1 MISNPSPRPADSVR
15 SVRPVPPP
23 AAVLPPAPPAD
34 PPPDDPSPD
43 DRPPGCVIA
52 LDVGGTGMKGAVL
65 DHSMRPLHTVHRPTP
80 RADGPAAVLDAITDT
95 LLALNRSA
103 AESGLPVHHAG
114 VAVPGIVDDA
124 RRRAVRS
131 VNLGWHDLP
140 LATLLEE
147 RTGLS
152 VALGHDVR
160 AGGVAECA
168 MGAARGAEDVL
179 FVAIG
184 TGIAAALV
192 CDGRPLLAGGYAG
205 EIGHIPVPS
214 GAGPCACGGSDCLET
229 VASAAA
235 VASAYTART
244 GRPVSGAADVA
255 ALTAQGDPVARAVW
269 DRAATALAEALATA
283 ATLLAPELIVLGG
296 GLAEADRLLL
306 DPVRAGL
313 AERLTFQ
320 RRPVVVRAELGDRAA
335 CLGAGLAAW
344 RAAGHPV
351 GRQASGPPAVAQAP
365 ERPVGRQPTGHPV
378 AADRTGAPA
387 R

>member
-1 MISNPSPRPADSVR
+1 M
-15 SVRPVPPP
+15 
-23 AAVLPPAPPAD
+23 
-34 PPPDDPSPD
+34 
-43 DRPPGCVIA
+43 IA

-65 DHSMRPLHTVHRPTP
+65 DHGMRPLHTVHRPTP
-80 RADGPAAVLDAITDT
+80 RADGPAAVLDAIAAT
-95 LLALNRSA
+95 LLDLNRSA
-103 AESGLPVHHAG
+103 AGSGLPVRHTG
-114 VAVPGIVDDA
+114 VAVPGIVDDV

-131 VNLGWHDLP
+131 VNLGWSDLP
-140 LATLLEE
+140 LAALLEE
-147 RTGLS
+147 RTGLP
-152 VALGHDVR
+152 VVLGHDVR

-168 MGAARGAEDVL
+168 MGAARGATDVL

-214 GAGPCACGGSDCLET
+214 GAGPCACGGSGCLET

-235 VASAYTART
+235 VASAYAART
-244 GRPVSGAADVA
+244 GRPVAGAADVA
-255 ALTAQGDPVARAVW
+255 ALTAQGDPVAGEVW

-283 ATLLAPELIVLGG
+283 ATLLSPELIVLGG
-296 GLAEADRLLL
+296 GLAEADGLLL

-320 RRPVVVRAELGDRAA
+320 RRPAVVRAELGDRAA

-351 GRQASGPPAVAQAP
+351 TRRADGRPAPGQEDGRPTTGQAAGQTARQATVQTAG
-365 ERPVGRQPTGHPV
+365 RPTT
-378 AADRTGAPA
+378 ADRTGAPA
-387 R
+387 G

>member
-1 MISNPSPRPADSVR
+1 MISNTSPHPAGSA
-15 SVRPVPPP
+15 PLPAAAPPPPPP
-23 AAVLPPAPPAD
+23 ALSPAG
-34 PPPDDPSPD
+34 PPPDGS
-43 DRPPGCVIA
+43 PPGCVLA

-65 DHSMRPLHTVHRPTP
+65 DRRMRPLHTVHRPTP

-103 AESGLPVHHAG
+103 AGSGLPVHHAG

-124 RRRAVRS
+124 RRLAVRS

-140 LATLLEE
+140 LADLLEE
-147 RTGLS
+147 RTGLP
-152 VALGHDVR
+152 VTLGHDVR

-168 MGAARGAEDVL
+168 MGAARGAADVL

-184 TGIAAALV
+184 TGIAAAVV
-192 CDGRPLLAGGYAG
+192 CDGRPVLAGGYAG

-235 VASAYTART
+235 VAAAYTART

-269 DRAATALAEALATA
+269 DRAATGLAEALATA

-320 RRPVVVRAELGDRAA
+320 RRPVLVRAELGDRAA

-351 GRQASGPPAVAQAP
+351 ARQVSGHPVA
-365 ERPVGRQPTGHPV
+365 RQPTGHPVAQQASGHRV

>member
-1 MISNPSPRPADSVR
+1 MISNLSPRPAD
-15 SVRPVPPP
+15 PTPPAVPPP
-23 AAVLPPAPPAD
+23 D
-34 PPPDDPSPD
+34 EH
-43 DRPPGCVIA
+43 PPGCVIA

-65 DHSMRPLHTVHRPTP
+65 DHGMRPLHTVHRPTP

-95 LLALNRSA
+95 LLDLNRSA
-103 AESGLPVHHAG
+103 VGSGLPVHHTG
-114 VAVPGIVDDA
+114 VAVPGIVDDV

-131 VNLGWHDLP
+131 VNLGWSDLP
-140 LATLLEE
+140 LAALLEE
-147 RTGLS
+147 RTGLP

-168 MGAARGAEDVL
+168 MGAARGAADVL

-214 GAGPCACGGSDCLET
+214 GAGACACGGADCLET

-269 DRAATALAEALATA
+269 DRAATGLAEALATT
-283 ATLLAPELIVLGG
+283 ATLLSPELIVLGG

-351 GRQASGPPAVAQAP
+351 TWRAGGRPATGQVP
-365 ERPVGRQPTGHPV
+365 GHP
-378 AADRTGAPA
+378 ATAGRTGAPA